1 MPRIRDLCEL
11 IGGELIGDG
20 EFTITGV
27 GSLEHAGPADLAAVD
42 SARFLPAARASGAGA
57 FLVRDDF
64 EIEFDR
70 PTVSCASPLLA
81 LNRVIEHLGLLP
93 RAPAPGVDPSGSV
106 EKASLGA
113 DVHVGPN
120 VVVEPGAVIGR
131 GTVLRAQCVIEPGAK
146 IGEDCRL
153 DPGVVIHAG
162 VFIGNRV
169 RIGANSV
176 LGRPGFAYVPTP
188 EGPEHIHH
196 LGRVVIGDDT
206 HIGAGCAIDRAR
218 FGETRLGVHVKLD
231 NHVHIGHNCVV
242 GDRTVIAAQ
251 VGLAGG
257 ARVGRD
263 CLVGGQAGFSD
274 HAAVGDHSQVGARAS
289 VMRVHPAG
297 CVLWGTPARD
307 KNEHLRELV
316 ALKRLAKKRKP
327 K

>member
-1 MPRIRDLCEL
+1 M
-11 IGGELIGDG
+11 IGDG

-70 PTVSCASPLLA
+70 PTISCASPLLA

-93 RAPAPGVDPSGSV
+93 RAPAPGVDPSASV
-106 EKASLGA
+106 EKANLGA

-120 VVVEPGAVIGR
+120 VVVGPGAVIGR
-131 GTVLRAQCVIEPGAK
+131 GTVLRAHCVIEPGAK

-162 VFIGNRV
+162 VFIGDRV

-188 EGPEHIHH
+188 EGPMIERISPA
-196 LGRVVIGDDT
+196 LTVRSIP
-206 HIGAGCAIDRAR
+206 
-218 FGETRLGVHVKLD
+218 L
-231 NHVHIGHNCVV
+231 
-242 GDRTVIAAQ
+242 RTW
-251 VGLAGG
+251 
-257 ARVGRD
+257 
-263 CLVGGQAGFSD
+263 ST
-274 HAAVGDHSQVGARAS
+274 S
-289 VMRVHPAG
+289 P
-297 CVLWGTPARD
+297 P
-307 KNEHLRELV
+307 
-316 ALKRLAKKRKP
+316 
-327 K
+327 